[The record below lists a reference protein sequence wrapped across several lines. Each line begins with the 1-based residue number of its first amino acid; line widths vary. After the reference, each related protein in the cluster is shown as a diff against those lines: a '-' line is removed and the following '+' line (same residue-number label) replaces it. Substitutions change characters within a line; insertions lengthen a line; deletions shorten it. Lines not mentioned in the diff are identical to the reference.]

1 VARPGPDAL
10 STSAAQDAF
19 GGGTIRLL
27 PVGQQLPDD
36 ADDSRAILADVAS
49 SGLGL
54 LALGPGAP
62 TAAFSRRDTLN
73 NGYAAAARAVAGR
86 GYRPVVRPV
95 GGHLALYD
103 ADSLVLHLAAPHPDP
118 RESFTRRF
126 ELFGHTLAEAF
137 GAWGV
142 DARVGAVP
150 GEYCD
155 GAFSINAGGRRKLVG
170 TGQRLVRGA
179 YLFSAVVMVR
189 AKPELRTGLR
199 EAYDHLGLSFDP
211 GTVGAL
217 ADELGLVSMPRLR
230 SEILVALERLITIE
244 QPDTPRS
251 HNNL

>member
-1 VARPGPDAL
+1 MPTTPARYSPRGLFGWVCWRSVREPRPRRSAVATP
-10 STSAAQDAF
+10 S
-19 GGGTIRLL
+19 
-27 PVGQQLPDD
+27 
-36 ADDSRAILADVAS
+36 
-49 SGLGL
+49 
-54 LALGPGAP
+54 
-62 TAAFSRRDTLN
+62 N
-73 NGYAAAARAVAGR
+73 NGYAAAARAVAGH

-126 ELFGHTLAEAF
+126 ELLAATRWPKPS

-199 EAYDHLGLSFDP
+199 EAYDHLGRGSIRARWAP
-211 GTVGAL
+211 CRRT
-217 ADELGLVSMPRLR
+217 GLVSMPRLR
-230 SEILVALERLITIE
+230 SEILVAGRAVDHDRATRHAASITIFLAAFFPE
-244 QPDTPRS
+244 
-251 HNNL
+251 